1 MELIKKIYKN
11 DSLHIYTCKMKLSGE
26 EEKMYFS
33 AVNMGYGSIKY
44 INTDNKESA
53 ISFLAAVVEH
63 GMAVIVDDI
72 PKFQCRKDSSKLLD
86 CTDNEYVVPSTTS
99 YYVAM
104 KLFGFINYQVF
115 DIKEIIDIDDMY
127 KQHYSLGVISF
138 ENVVKLFKICKE
150 ARKNGF
156 KLAKYFAIDLDTYN
170 SNLAEI
176 MGYDGIYYNQVA
188 QFYEVKTKGLGVEV
202 RDKSLDG
209 YIDVAK
215 FFGKMGYETS
225 ITNNGDEFVIR
236 VSK

>member
-127 KQHYSLGVISF
+127 KQHYCSRSVKKPVKMVSSWPNTSPQILTHITQISQRLWVTT
-138 ENVVKLFKICKE
+138 ESTITKQH
-150 ARKNGF
+150 
-156 KLAKYFAIDLDTYN
+156 N
-170 SNLAEI
+170 S
-176 MGYDGIYYNQVA
+176 M
-188 QFYEVKTKGLGVEV
+188 
-202 RDKSLDG
+202 R
-209 YIDVAK
+209 
-215 FFGKMGYETS
+215 
-225 ITNNGDEFVIR
+225 
-236 VSK
+236 